1 MMLTDHP
8 PAGAAPA
15 ARIMLALGLAVAVA
29 AVATIAGLGTLRET
43 LWQWPLGLGE
53 SPYFLPAHALSL
65 YVVTPLTT
73 FASALFLLGPGL
85 VLAAV
90 FGREKGA
97 AAWLVSGLVV
107 AILVH
112 LAAITAFQ
120 LATGIVLKGHGFF
133 WFVAALNAGALVIA
147 GLGLAGGRTHR
158 LRLEGQGADLWTATA
173 LFFACLLLMTPKF
186 YWENFT
192 ADGEG
197 ALQFARLHIAEIW
210 PFWRHEAGPIKGA
223 PGITMVLF
231 VAPTSWFVRLWGE
244 WEYAARAPLLMFLAI
259 LYPVLT
265 QLIRT
270 GRESAAPL
278 RLIDHALLAGALLL
292 YSFANIYSGG
302 YHPYFGDSPM
312 PVMRETLA
320 LIAFL
325 GYALFLFEDRR
336 WLVLATGVMTH
347 LVIPTGGLWLLMF
360 PAAVFLTFRPVPWE
374 RLFFAA
380 GILLL
385 AAAISILG
393 PTIIRAVGLPLI
405 GDEFGS
411 DNIVTRL
418 RFVVFTD
425 WYRFAFWAVPV
436 GILPTL
442 FLLTWPVQD
451 RVARALTLA
460 TLGYFFFFYF
470 QAYRV
475 LLHHFIPAMI
485 PPLVVMYR
493 SRLWTDPRFAP
504 VLTGGAAV
512 LLAVSAWLSWPRETG
527 MHGFERVI
535 GQHIHT
541 EGPIFEGTGH
551 RGDGD
556 IFRTF
561 NQKALDVSHVLLG
574 RLFPNGYGED
584 DPKERFYGAPL
595 VWFYYSE
602 FPKPEGQVINYTI
615 KPLASGT
622 PADGTLVEE
631 KDGYGLFVRDMALY
645 EAHAHTRLP
654 VDTGAA
660 IYVTPRTTIFGHGVK
675 MGADRGVIDLVPP
688 IKRLIGMELN

>member
-1 MMLTDHP
+1 MMLTDQFAS
-8 PAGAAPA
+8 PARPAPA
-15 ARIMLALGLAVAVA
+15 ALRILALALAISGAV
-29 AVATIAGLGTLRET
+29 TLAGLGTLRAT
-43 LWQWPLGLGE
+43 VADWPLGLGP

-65 YVVTPLTT
+65 YLLTPLTAL
-73 FASALFLLGPGL
+73 ASSVFLLGPGL
-85 VLAAV
+85 TLAAV

-97 AAWLVSGLVV
+97 AAWLVSGLVA

-112 LAAITAFQ
+112 LAAIAAFQ
-120 LATGIVLKGHGFF
+120 LSTGIVLKGHGFF
-133 WFVAALNAGALVIA
+133 WFAAALNVLC
-147 GLGLAGGRTHR
+147 LGLAGLSLAAGRELR
-158 LRLEGQGADLWTATA
+158 LRLEGQGADLWTGVA
-173 LFFACLLLMTPKF
+173 LFLACLLLLAPKF

-210 PFWRHEAGPIKGA
+210 PFWRAEAGPIKGA
-223 PGITMVLF
+223 PSITMVLF

-244 WEYAARAPLLMFLAI
+244 WEFAARAPLLMFLAI

-265 QLIRT
+265 QLVRT
-270 GRESAAPL
+270 GREAAAAL
-278 RLIDHALLAGALLL
+278 RPVDHALLAGALLL
-292 YSFANIYSGG
+292 YAFANIYSGG

-336 WLVLATGVMTH
+336 WLMLATGVMTH
-347 LVIPTGGLWLLMF
+347 LVIPTGGLWLLML
-360 PAAVFLTFRPVPWE
+360 PAAVFLTFRPVPWP

-380 GILLL
+380 GIVLL
-385 AAAISILG
+385 AGLISVGLPRLIHAA
-393 PTIIRAVGLPLI
+393 GLPLI

-436 GILPTL
+436 GILPVL
-442 FLLTWPVQD
+442 FLLTWPAQD
-451 RVARALTLA
+451 RVSRALTLA
-460 TLGYFFFFYF
+460 TLGYFLFFYV

-493 SRLWTDPRFAP
+493 SPLWADRRLAP
-504 VLTGGAAV
+504 LLTGAAAG
-512 LLAVSAWLSWPRETG
+512 LLAVSAWLSWPRE
-527 MHGFERVI
+527 MKLHGFERVI
-535 GQHIHT
+535 GQHILT
-541 EGPIFEGTGH
+541 EGPIFEGTPGE
-551 RGDGD
+551 GGV
-556 IFRTF
+556 FRRF
-561 NQKALDVSHVLLG
+561 DQKALDVTHVLLG
-574 RLFPNGYGED
+574 KLFPNGYGED
-584 DPKERFYGAPL
+584 EPKQRFYGAPL

-602 FPKPEGQVINYTI
+602 FPKPEGQAINYTI
-615 KPLASGT
+615 RPLADAT
-622 PADGTLVEE
+622 PADGTLFAEQA
-631 KDGYGLFVRDMALY
+631 GYGLYIRDMALY
-645 EAHAHTRLP
+645 EAHTKTQLA

-660 IYVTPRTTIFGHGVK
+660 LYVTPRTTIFGHGVK
-675 MGADRGVIDLVPP
+675 MGAARGVVDLVPP
-688 IKRLIGMELN
+688 LKRLMGRTSD

>member
-1 MMLTDHP
+1 MLNDLP
-8 PAGAAPA
+8 SAVASPA
-15 ARIMLALGLAVAVA
+15 RRSLLLLGLAVTAA
-29 AVATIAGLGTLRET
+29 AVMTLAGLGTLRET
-43 LWQWPLGLGE
+43 VLQWPLGQDE
-53 SPYFLPAHALSL
+53 NPYFLPAHALSL

-85 VLAAV
+85 VLAAI

-97 AAWLVSGLVV
+97 AAWLVSGLVA
-107 AILVH
+107 AILIH
-112 LAAITAFQ
+112 LAAITVFQ
-120 LATGIVLKGHGFF
+120 LATGIVLKGYAFC
-133 WFVAALNAGALVIA
+133 WFVAALDAAALALA
-147 GLGLAGGRTHR
+147 GLRLAGGRTHR
-158 LRLEGQGADLWTATA
+158 LRLDGQGADLWTATA
-173 LFFACLLLMTPKF
+173 LFFACLLLMSPKF

-210 PFWRHEAGPIKGA
+210 PFWRPEAGPIKGA

-244 WEYAARAPLLMFLAI
+244 WEFAVRAPLLMFLAI

-270 GRESAAPL
+270 GREDAPAL
-278 RLIDHALLAGALLL
+278 RPIDHALLAGALLL
-292 YSFANIYSGG
+292 YAFANIYSGG

-320 LIAFL
+320 LICFL
-325 GYALFLFEDRR
+325 SYALFLFEDRR
-336 WLVLATGVMTH
+336 WLMLATGLMTH
-347 LVIPTGGLWLLMF
+347 LVIPTGGLWLLLV
-360 PAAVFLTFRPVPWE
+360 PAAVCLTFRPVPWT

-393 PTIIRAVGLPLI
+393 PVVIHAVGLPLI

-436 GILPTL
+436 GILPVL

-460 TLGYFFFFYF
+460 AVGYFFFFYF

-475 LLHHFIPAMI
+475 LLHHFIPAMV

-493 SRLWTDPRFAP
+493 SRLWTDRRLAP
-504 VLTGGAAV
+504 LLTGAAVV
-512 LLAVSAWLSWPRETG
+512 LLAVSVWLSWPREMK

-535 GQHIHT
+535 GQHIRT
-541 EGPIFEGTGH
+541 EGPIFDGNGQ

-556 IFRTF
+556 VFRTF
-561 NQKALDVSHVLLG
+561 DQRALGVAHILLG
-574 RLFPNGYGED
+574 RLFPNGYGEN

-602 FPKPEGQVINYTI
+602 FPKPDGQVVNYVI
-615 KPLASGT
+615 KPVDART
-622 PADGTLVEE
+622 PEDGTLVDEE
-631 KDGYGLFVRDMALY
+631 GEYGLFVRDMALY
-645 EAHAHTRLP
+645 DAHAHTRLP

-660 IYVTPRTTIFGHGVK
+660 LYVTPRTTIFGHGVK
-675 MGADRGVIDLVPP
+675 MGTARGVIDLVPP
-688 IKRLIGMELN
+688 IKRLIGM